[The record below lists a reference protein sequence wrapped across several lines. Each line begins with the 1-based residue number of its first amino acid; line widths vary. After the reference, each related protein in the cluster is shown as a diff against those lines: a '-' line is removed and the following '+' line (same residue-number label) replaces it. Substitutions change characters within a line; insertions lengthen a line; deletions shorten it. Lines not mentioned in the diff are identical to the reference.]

1 MRSRERVAEFA
12 RGGDPSGIRGL
23 RGALGGEQGV
33 AIEHG
38 RLPMRDA
45 DRPVRKTDGGLHVAI
60 GARAPR
66 ESKRAPRIGEDHDR
80 EPLGRLQHDVLVRTK
95 DR

>member
-1 MRSRERVAEFA
+1 
-12 RGGDPSGIRGL
+12 
-23 RGALGGEQGV
+23 
-33 AIEHG
+33 
-38 RLPMRDA
+38 MRDA